1 MHVNQSYGWFTGK
14 AGAATLGAVDFGKEV
29 RRRRKALGLTIEEL
43 AERAELTPN
52 YVGTVETGKR
62 DPSLSTILAL
72 AKGLHVP
79 PAELFGSAKE
89 LGPAGVEVGR
99 LFEAAAPDVQDAVL
113 RLLRAVTRRR
123 R

>member
-1 MHVNQSYGWFTGK
+1 L
-14 AGAATLGAVDFGKEV
+14 AAAEGKEV
-29 RRRRKALGLTIEEL
+29 RRRREALGLTLEVL
-43 AERAELTPN
+43 AERAGLTPN
-52 YVGTVETGKR
+52 YVGTVENGKR

-79 PAELFGSAKE
+79 PAELLGVKE
-89 LGPAGVEVGR
+89 LGPAGVEAGR

-113 RLLRAVTRRR
+113 KLLRAVTRRR

>member
-1 MHVNQSYGWFTGK
+1 M
-14 AGAATLGAVDFGKEV
+14 DFGKEV
-29 RRRRKALGLTIEEL
+29 RRRREALGLTLEQL

-52 YVGTVETGKR
+52 YVGTVENGKR
-62 DPSLSTILAL
+62 DPSLSTVVAL

-79 PAELFGSAKE
+79 PAELLGGVKE
-89 LGPAGVEVGR
+89 LGPAGVEAGR
-99 LFEAAAPDVQDAVL
+99 LFETAAPDVQDAVL